1 MMHWTQSA
9 IDEIKRMRIPHRN
22 YERAR
27 AETLAALVAAS
38 PGEVVCITGP
48 SRGGKSRLA
57 GELIKLIVGDHPI
70 LKNGQLPVVYVLASN
85 CTNKGVFRTK
95 DFAVHCLEA
104 IQHPLYGVSRPDDPW
119 DIARARLLDK
129 TAEST
134 LSDAFRTGL
143 KIRGTKYVIFDE
155 SQHVCY
161 AQGGDKE
168 AAAILDSWKSLAA
181 KAEVVLIL
189 VGAYPLIDVLGL
201 CPHLLGRKHQI
212 HLPRYYAT
220 EEDLIIFDQILDA
233 YTSVVRLPPGVR
245 SLREWNDL
253 LYPDSLG
260 CIGLLEGWQRYSLA
274 IAGTH
279 NTEFLEKDH
288 LLAARKTYSDLK
300 QIAAEIFAGEQ
311 VLKHR
316 SEDEKELATV
326 TSPVTSK
333 AAPAHRP
340 PKTRRKPFKKNPRR
354 HAIGGRV

>member
-1 MMHWTQSA
+1 MTHWTQSS
-9 IDEIKRMRIPHRN
+9 INQIKLMRIPHRN

-27 AETLAALVAAS
+27 AEAMAALVAAA

-57 GELIKLIVGDHPI
+57 SELTTLILGDHPI
-70 LKNGQLPVVYVLASN
+70 IGNGQMPVVTVLASN

-119 DIARARLLDK
+119 DIARARLLDN
-129 TAEST
+129 TAESS

-161 AQGGDKE
+161 ALGGDLE

-189 VGAYPLIDVLGL
+189 IGAYPLIDVLGL
-201 CPHLLGRKHQI
+201 CPHLLGRKHQV

-220 EEDLIIFDQILDA
+220 EEDLLVFDQILGA
-233 YTSVVRLPPGVR
+233 YSPLIRLPPGVR
-245 SLREWNDL
+245 SLREWNEFF
-253 LYPDSLG
+253 YPDSLG
-260 CIGLLEGWQRYSLA
+260 CIGLLEGWLRYSLA

-279 NTEFLEKDH
+279 NAEYLEKNH
-288 LLAARKTYSDLK
+288 CLAARKSYSDLK
-300 QIAAEIFAGEQ
+300 KIASEIITGEQ
-311 VLKHR
+311 LLKYQ
-316 SEDEKELATV
+316 SSDEKELATV
-326 TSPVTSK
+326 INPTTSK
-333 AAPAHRP
+333 TAPVRLP
-340 PKTRRKPFKKNPRR
+340 PKQRRKPFKRNPRR
-354 HAIGGRV
+354 HPVGGRA

>member
-1 MMHWTQSA
+1 MMHWTESS
-9 IDEIKRMRIPHRN
+9 INEIKRMRIPHRN

-27 AETLAALVAAS
+27 AEAMAALVAAA

-57 GELIKLIVGDHPI
+57 SELIKLIVGDHPI
-70 LKNGQLPVVYVLASN
+70 IKNGQMPVVTVLASN

-104 IQHPLYGVSRPDDPW
+104 IQHPLYGMSRPDDPW
-119 DIARARLLDK
+119 GTARARLLDN
-129 TAEST
+129 TTEST
-134 LSDAFRTGL
+134 LSDAFRTAL

-181 KAEVVLIL
+181 KADVVLIL

-220 EEDLIIFDQILDA
+220 EEDLIIYDQILGA
-233 YTSVVRLPPGVR
+233 YTSVVQLPPGVR

-253 LYPDSLG
+253 FYPDSLG
-260 CIGLLEGWQRYSLA
+260 CIGLLEGWLRYSLA

-279 NTEFLEKDH
+279 NAEFLEKEH

-300 QIAAEIFAGEQ
+300 QIAAEIFTGEKA
-311 VLKHR
+311 LKRR
-316 SEDEKELATV
+316 SDDENELATV

-333 AAPAHRP
+333 PAPSSRS
-340 PKTRRKPFKKNPRR
+340 PKSSRKPFKRNPRR
-354 HAIGGRV
+354 YPVGGRV